1 MKMRWFT
8 TLVIAGLLGGLAAC
22 GDDDESASEPSATS
36 GSESAPPDSG
46 FNVADVDFAQGMI
59 PHHEQ
64 AVEMAAIA
72 LDAARQTSDDVVDL
86 ARRINAGQ
94 DPEIELMADWLSGW
108 GQPLDMNEDDGHDMS
123 SMDGMMTDEEMNELR
138 AQNGESFNTLW
149 LEMMMRHHEGAIAM
163 AKTEQAEG
171 SSPAALALAGQI
183 ISAQESEI
191 VEITALLAS

>member
-138 AQNGESFNTLW
+138 AQNGESFDTLW